1 MQHRVLSRQVGF
13 AIPEKWP
20 FYLWQYFWYESI
32 CIPLPCILKKN
43 IAMRKKLTFMD
54 VVKGL
59 LFVAGMYLFLVFL
72 FSIVHLVFEK
82 NILNIENPLYAIIGG
97 AIFLIFFGI
106 IKTFFSFIPNS
117 ANDVKL
123 HLKTCSFTTMRAKFY
138 RHLTP
143 LLIG

>member
-1 MQHRVLSRQVGF
+1 
-13 AIPEKWP
+13 
-20 FYLWQYFWYESI
+20 
-32 CIPLPCILKKN
+32 
-43 IAMRKKLTFMD
+43 MRKKLTFMD

-106 IKTFFSFIPNS
+106 IIAFSKVRQAGYTKNIFAELIKT
-117 ANDVKL
+117 VKG
-123 HLKTCSFTTMRAKFY
+123 KK
-138 RHLTP
+138 
-143 LLIG
+143 